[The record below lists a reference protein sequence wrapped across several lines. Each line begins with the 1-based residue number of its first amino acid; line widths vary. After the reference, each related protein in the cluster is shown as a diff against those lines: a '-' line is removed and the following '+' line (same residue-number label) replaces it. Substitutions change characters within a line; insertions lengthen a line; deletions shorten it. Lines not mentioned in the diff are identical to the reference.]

1 MIKPSVNN
9 LTCSWTDDP
18 FCKIG
23 TLFHD
28 ENQYV
33 TWVLVLIGWVIA
45 FAIARYQIFQDKNKT
60 KDINHNEWIGEF
72 REKLESLEDF
82 GLYFWAEK
90 NTNNEALA
98 FAKMVRE
105 IKSLTTL
112 AKEIKS
118 CGSIP
123 YQPKLFKDLRQALTD
138 DSNVKNRPL
147 PPNDFQIRRIR
158 ETCSSL
164 RQVYS
169 RKN

>member
-1 MIKPSVNN
+1 MSNSVVNN
-9 LTCSWTDDP
+9 PACSWSEDTI
-18 FCKIG
+18 CKIG

-28 ENQYV
+28 ENQYI
-33 TWVLVLIGWVIA
+33 TWILVMFGWGIA
-45 FAIARYQIFQDKNKT
+45 FIIARYQICQDKSKT
-60 KDINHNEWIGEF
+60 KENNHNEWIGEF
-72 REKLESLEDF
+72 REKLELLEDY

-98 FAKMVRE
+98 FAKMTRE

-118 CGSIP
+118 CGGIP
-123 YQPKLFKDLRQALTD
+123 YQPKLFKDLRQALTND
-138 DSNVKNRPL
+138 NNVKNRPL
-147 PPNDFQIRRIR
+147 CPNDFQIRRIR

-164 RQVYS
+164 RKVYS